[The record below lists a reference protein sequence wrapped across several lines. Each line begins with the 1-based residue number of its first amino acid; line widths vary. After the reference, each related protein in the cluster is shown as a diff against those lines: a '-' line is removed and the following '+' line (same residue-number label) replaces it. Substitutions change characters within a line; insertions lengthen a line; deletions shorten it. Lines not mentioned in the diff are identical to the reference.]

1 MSKVRVQDAKVRAQ
15 DTAATAKVRVQDA
28 TRELTAGVGRVYD
41 AVSRSRKQ
49 ALETLNSL
57 KKLEEAALQ
66 KVREAQE
73 QQQKEE
79 LKRQQEAA
87 AAFMNA
93 YSSDSVA
100 EAVRSA
106 ESAPQKTEPA
116 HAEEKHEPSAPAET
130 PRAEKAEEKS
140 EPVKADA
147 PKSDNKPADRR
158 SDAPRG
164 SYGRPAQP
172 AQGQQGQ

>member
-1 MSKVRVQDAKVRAQ
+1 MSKVRVQDARVRAQ

-116 HAEEKHEPSAPAET
+116 HAEEKH
-130 PRAEKAEEKS
+130 
-140 EPVKADA
+140 
-147 PKSDNKPADRR
+147 
-158 SDAPRG
+158 
-164 SYGRPAQP
+164 
-172 AQGQQGQ
+172 